1 MYSETVHL
9 PKVSREGFDFFA
21 SREVKHEDLPA
32 HRDADD
38 GVEGGRERGEGQRA
52 VLLWESVEDTAI
64 VYLLIEEEKITSAN
78 QNK

>member
-1 MYSETVHL
+1 MYGETVYL

-52 VLLWESVEDTAI
+52 VLLWECVEDTAI
-64 VYLLIEEEKITSAN
+64 VYLLIGEEKITSAN
-78 QNK
+78 Q